1 MSKWNM
7 YLMSHNSLR
16 EDAPLPA
23 PAVVV
28 AITCDP
34 RLIGSVNPEKVL
46 QGLAGRFGLVDFEI
60 VSAEAL
66 DLPGRQLGLPFPP
79 VATKRRR

>member
-16 EDAPLPA
+16 EDAPLPH

-34 RLIGSVNPEKVL
+34 RLIGNVDPRKVL
-46 QGLAGRFGLVDFEI
+46 VGLAGRFGLVDFEI

-79 VATKRRR
+79 IKPKRQR